1 MKTSYGLE
9 FKVLPYEQI
18 ERFDGYDRSVAEC
31 HIANCG
37 CIIVDNVYEQPIDNE
52 YDLEEI
58 YNLINVK

>member
-9 FKVLPYEQI
+9 YIILTAEELDKFE
-18 ERFDGYDRSVAEC
+18 GYDRYVAEC

-37 CIIVDNVYEQPIDNE
+37 RIVVDANYQQPIDNE

-58 YNLINVK
+58 YNIINA

>member
-9 FKVLPYEQI
+9 YMILPAEELDRYE
-18 ERFDGYDRSVAEC
+18 GYDRRVAEC

-37 CIIVDNVYEQPIDNE
+37 SIVVDTTYQQPIDNE

-58 YNLINVK
+58 YNTINA

>member
-9 FKVLPYEQI
+9 FELLTASELN
-18 ERFDGYDRSVAEC
+18 RFDGYDRCVAEC

-37 CIIVDNVYEQPIDNE
+37 SIIVDAVYHQPIDNE

-58 YNLINVK
+58 YNLINA